1 VGNINCLLS
10 KSEADYIMYCDQ
22 DDVWFKDKVEVLLKE
37 ILHHEK
43 SLVKFPLL
51 VHADCFVTDESLV
64 VKVCLKEMNL

>member
-1 VGNINCLLS
+1 MIKMMFGS
-10 KSEADYIMYCDQ
+10 KIKLRFY
-22 DDVWFKDKVEVLLKE
+22 E

-43 SLVKFPLL
+43 RGKIPLL

>member
-22 DDVWFKDKVEVLLKE
+22 DDVWFKDKVEVLLK

-51 VHADCFVTDESLV
+51 VHADCFVTRKFSCKGLF
-64 VKVCLKEMNL
+64 KEMNL